1 MNKSLIIIFHGPPA
15 SGKTL
20 LSRRLA
26 HDLNL
31 PLFSKDDL
39 KEALFDALPNSAPN
53 WTAQLGAAC
62 FQALFRQLETQLRA
76 GVPAMIT
83 ETAFW
88 AEQSTAHFLDLKS
101 RYRLEFLQFY
111 CIAATDV
118 LYQREQARRAQGERH
133 ACHTSAPALSAEE
146 FKALVEG
153 PRYARLPLESKVIDI
168 DTNDLA
174 HVDYMHLMRAAAFAV
189 NR

>member
-1 MNKSLIIIFHGPPA
+1 MKFENVSRFFRDVRSEMKSVSWP
-15 SGKTL
+15 
-20 LSRRLA
+20 
-26 HDLNL
+26 
-31 PLFSKDDL
+31 SKDDL

-101 RYRLEFLQFY
+101 RYRLEFF
-111 CIAATDV
+111 
-118 LYQREQARRAQGERH
+118 G
-133 ACHTSAPALSAEE
+133 
-146 FKALVEG
+146 G
-153 PRYARLPLESKVIDI
+153 
-168 DTNDLA
+168 
-174 HVDYMHLMRAAAFAV
+174 
-189 NR
+189 